1 MQLLIDENLSP
12 RLALWACRLGYPA
25 EAAVHVGLAGAADDR
40 VFAQALR
47 RDQVVV
53 TVNVSDFMTLASGID
68 VHPGVIALREAE
80 LRAEQQWQRL
90 KGALA
95 YAEQHCEGDLLNH
108 VLEVQA
114 ESLWTLHAI
123 PAEEQGC

>member
-12 RLALWACRLGYPA
+12 RLAQWACAHGYPT
-25 EAAVHVGLAGAADDR
+25 EAVVHVGLAGASDNR
-40 VFAQALR
+40 VFAQAFH

-53 TVNVSDFMTLASGID
+53 TVNVGDFMMLAASLD

-80 LRAEQQWQRL
+80 LNAHQQWNRLQAALAFAEQTC
-90 KGALA
+90 G
-95 YAEQHCEGDLLNH
+95 GDLLNK

-114 ESLWTLHAI
+114 EDRLVLHTI
-123 PAEEQGC
+123 PC